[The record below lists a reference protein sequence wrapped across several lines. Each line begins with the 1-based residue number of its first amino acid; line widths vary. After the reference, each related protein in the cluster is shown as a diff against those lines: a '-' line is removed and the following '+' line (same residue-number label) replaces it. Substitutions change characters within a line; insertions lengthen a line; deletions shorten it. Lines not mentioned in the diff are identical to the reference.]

1 MMSMVTKLLMIRPC
15 CFGYDDQTA
24 SNNRFQRQ
32 KEGEDVQSVALEEFD
47 GMVSMLRDHGIP
59 VLVVE
64 DTPEPLTP
72 DSIFPNNWFST
83 HNDGTLVL
91 YPMFAPNR
99 REERR
104 PEIIQAVKD
113 AAGTTRVID
122 LTEWED
128 RGEFLESTGSMVLD
142 RKSRIAYSC
151 RSPRTS
157 EKVLD
162 EFCREMGYRAVLFD
176 AVDRDGSPIYHTNV
190 MMSIGDGY
198 AVVCKDV
205 ITSPEELAMVE
216 RSLTASG
223 KEIIDIS
230 YDQMLD
236 YACNILQVHDT
247 EGKSLIV
254 MSETARASLNA
265 AQLAALNE
273 KGAILAAR
281 IPQIEEV
288 GGGSARCMMAE
299 VLCRESS

>member
-1 MMSMVTKLLMIRPC
+1 MMNMVTKLLMVRPC
-15 CFGYDDQTA
+15 RFGFNEQTA
-24 SNNRFQRQ
+24 SNNRFQHQ
-32 KEGEDVQSVALEEFD
+32 KESKDVQSVALEEFD
-47 GMVSMLRDHGIP
+47 GMVSMLRGHGIP

-83 HNDGTLVL
+83 HADGSLVL

-104 PEIIQAVKD
+104 PEIIRAIKD
-113 AAGTTRVID
+113 EAGTVRVID
-122 LTEWED
+122 LTEWENK
-128 RGEFLESTGSMVLD
+128 GEYLESTGSMVLD
-142 RKSRIAYSC
+142 RKSKIVYSC

-157 EKVLD
+157 KKVLD
-162 EFCREMGYRAVLFD
+162 EFCRDMGYRAVLFD
-176 AVDRDGSPIYHTNV
+176 AVDRDGSPVYHTNV
-190 MMSIGDGY
+190 MMSVGDEY

-216 RSLTASG
+216 ESLSASG
-223 KEIIDIS
+223 KEIIGVS
-230 YDQMLD
+230 YDQMQN

-247 EGKSLIV
+247 EGESFIV
-254 MSETARASLNA
+254 MSETAKASLDA
-265 AQLAALNE
+265 GQLAALN
-273 KGAILAAR
+273 KIGSILAAR
-281 IPQIEEV
+281 IPLIEEV

>member
-1 MMSMVTKLLMIRPC
+1 
-15 CFGYDDQTA
+15 
-24 SNNRFQRQ
+24 
-32 KEGEDVQSVALEEFD
+32 
-47 GMVSMLRDHGIP
+47 
-59 VLVVE
+59 
-64 DTPEPLTP
+64 
-72 DSIFPNNWFST
+72 
-83 HNDGTLVL
+83 
-91 YPMFAPNR
+91 
-99 REERR
+99 
-104 PEIIQAVKD
+104 
-113 AAGTTRVID
+113 
-122 LTEWED
+122 
-128 RGEFLESTGSMVLD
+128 
-142 RKSRIAYSC
+142 
-151 RSPRTS
+151 
-157 EKVLD
+157 
-162 EFCREMGYRAVLFD
+162 
-176 AVDRDGSPIYHTNV
+176 

-216 RSLTASG
+216 RSLSASG
-223 KEIIDIS
+223 KEIIGIS
-230 YDQMLD
+230 YDQMQN